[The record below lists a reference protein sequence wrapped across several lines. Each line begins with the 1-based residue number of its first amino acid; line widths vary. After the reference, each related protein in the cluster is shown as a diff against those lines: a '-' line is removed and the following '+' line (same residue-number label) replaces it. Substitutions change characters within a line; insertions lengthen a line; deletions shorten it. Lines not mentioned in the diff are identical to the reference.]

1 MSDPGVSG
9 VATAANRGK
18 RIDVSIVI
26 INWKTTDKLKKCIDS
41 IVDTATGVQYEA
53 FIIDNAS
60 DSEGFDELMRKY
72 LGNGDLIFFKNDK
85 NEGGVAVNR
94 IATRMKG
101 RYLLMLG
108 PDTIMLDLALQK
120 MIAFMDSMSQAGAAS
135 AKLLNPDRSP
145 QMYYYKL
152 WDISMVFYVDTILGR
167 VIDRIFFL
175 NGKRKFYL
183 GMNLDVNSVIE
194 IDQPPAACLIV
205 RPELLLRDGYIIDPL
220 FPFYYN
226 DVDCCKRVWNSGH
239 KIYLL
244 PSVNVIHDQRASFK
258 KADELWKRREYIKGQ
273 MRYFRK
279 YYPNDIKWLKLT
291 RILDFFPQVLVYV
304 VRRKVND
311 SVSIRDRVR
320 NELAVLKDCVV
331 F

>member
-1 MSDPGVSG
+1 MREILSRD
-9 VATAANRGK
+9 RGK

-26 INWKTTDKLKKCIDS
+26 VNWKITDKLKKCIDS
-41 IVDTATGVQYEA
+41 VVDTATGVRYEV
-53 FIIDNAS
+53 FVIDNS
-60 DSEGFDELMRKY
+60 PDSKDFDELMRKY
-72 LGNGDLIFFKNDK
+72 SGNGDLTFLKNDK

-108 PDTIMLDLALQK
+108 PDVIVLDSALQK
-120 MIAFMDSMSQAGAAS
+120 MVAFMDSMSQAGAAS

-145 QMYYYKL
+145 QMYYFKL
-152 WDISMVFYVDTILGR
+152 WDISMVFYIDTILGR

-175 NGKRKFYL
+175 NGKRKFYH

-194 IDQPPAACLIV
+194 IDQPPGACLIV

-244 PSVNVIHDQRASFK
+244 PSVNVIHDQGASFR
-258 KADELWKRREYIKGQ
+258 KADVLWKRREHCKGQ
-273 MRYFRK
+273 MQYFRK
-279 YYPNDIKWLKLT
+279 YYPNDIRWLKLI
-291 RILDFFPQVLVYV
+291 RILDSFLRVPAYV
-304 VRRKVND
+304 VVGGLMRRKMND
-311 SVSIRDRVR
+311 FVSIRDKVR
-320 NELAVLKDCVV
+320 NEFAIMKNCIV